1 MTQTIEYV
9 VKVDANQAKTTIA
22 DVEKRF
28 ESVATPTSKF
38 GAGLGDITKQAK
50 DMAGKMAPAAAAI
63 SSVSAAMG
71 AAGGEA
77 GKLVA
82 GAGQVAA
89 AFGAGGPWAAALVA
103 ATSAVDAFSKHLLE
117 VESAREAAFEK
128 NFEKQNANVL
138 SIYKRVQDLNEEL
151 RNLGTELRNVGKTS
165 EEIAIRDAQ
174 ETAQAKKTEARRLAN
189 IAINLE
195 IDAKERE
202 KAKKQSEALEVE
214 AKRYDDKATKL
225 IQIKQLREYEDNE
238 KRAKAQAEADAKRR
252 ESEEK
257 AYQQRRVDFNR
268 RQSEELAAQIEA
280 IETTTDE
287 ISRVMRGKT
296 QIEGP
301 GFLGRSAQRQAALDA
316 LTDEDILTGGK
327 GPMRFDVAV
336 DEKTQKEMMGKVYA
350 SGAERQIEIEGNK
363 LDIIGQLNDEFRQR
377 DAQAWKGFY
386 DGFANMGMEAMSMLA
401 GATQDYIQMKI
412 EGEKNAE
419 LLAGAALMK
428 TAGQALVG
436 HGINLAGQAVVSAF
450 TPGLQPLAAAQ
461 GVASAALIGAGIGLG
476 AGGASLS
483 HIAAGGTVGK
493 PIEDKKAAKD
503 RGASPRS
510 GSGGGGGSGGLVVNV
525 SYGAGGPLPEDI
537 AREIDKVVKSN
548 DRRRGAA

>member
-89 AFGAGGPWAAALVA
+89 AFGAGGPWAAALVV

-117 VESAREAAFEK
+117 VESAREAAFDK
-128 NFEKQNANVL
+128 SFEKQNENIL
-138 SIYKRVQDLNEEL
+138 SIHKRVQALNEEL
-151 RNLGTELRNVGKTS
+151 RNLATELRNVGKTS
-165 EEIAIRDAQ
+165 DEIAIRDAQ
-174 ETAQAKKTEARRLAN
+174 EEAKAKRAEARRLAN
-189 IAINLE
+189 IAISPKD
-195 IDAKERE
+195 IDAKERIN
-202 KAKKQSEALEVE
+202 AQRQSDALELE
-214 AKRYDDKATKL
+214 AKRLDEIAIKR
-225 IQIKQLREYEDNE
+225 IQIRQLQEHQDNE

-257 AYQQRRVDFNR
+257 AWERRWADIVTRND
-268 RQSEELAAQIEA
+268 QEVEEAQ
-280 IETTTDE
+280 TTTDE
-287 ISRVMRGKT
+287 ITRIMRGRT
-296 QIEGP
+296 QVEGP
-301 GFLGRSAQRQAALDA
+301 WFLGRSAQRQAALDA

-327 GPMRFDVAV
+327 GPMRFDIAV

-419 LLAGAALMK
+419 LLAGAALMQ

-493 PIEDKKAAKD
+493 PLEDKKAAKD
-503 RGASPRS
+503 RGASPRG
-510 GSGGGGGSGGLVVNV
+510 GSGGGGSSGGLVVNV

>member
-1 MTQTIEYV
+1 MTQTIEYI

-38 GAGLGDITKQAK
+38 GAGLGDVTKQAK

-89 AFGAGGPWAAALVA
+89 AFGAGGPWAAALVV

-117 VESAREAAFEK
+117 VESAREAAFDK
-128 NFEKQNANVL
+128 GFEKQNENIL
-138 SIYKRVQDLNEEL
+138 STHKRVQALNEEL
-151 RNLGTELRNVGKTS
+151 RNLATELRNVGKTS
-165 EEIAIRDAQ
+165 DEIGIRDAQ
-174 ETAQAKKTEARRLAN
+174 EEAKAKRAEARRLAN
-189 IAINLE
+189 IAISPKD
-195 IDAKERE
+195 IDAKERINAQ
-202 KAKKQSEALEVE
+202 KMSDALELE
-214 AKRYDDKATKL
+214 AKRLDEKAIKR
-225 IQIKQLREYEDNE
+225 IQIRQLQEYEDNL
-238 KRAKAQAEADAKRR
+238 KREKAQAEADAKRR
-252 ESEEK
+252 ENEEK
-257 AYQQRRVDFNR
+257 AWERRWADIVTRND
-268 RQSEELAAQIEA
+268 QEVEEAQ
-280 IETTTDE
+280 TTTDE
-287 ISRVMRGKT
+287 ITRIMRNRT
-296 QIEGP
+296 QVEGP

-363 LDIIGQLNDEFRQR
+363 LDIIGQLNEEFRQR

-386 DGFANMGMEAMSMLA
+386 DGFANMGIEAMSMLS

-419 LLAGAALMK
+419 LLAGAALMQ

-493 PIEDKKAAKD
+493 PLEDKKAAKD

>member
-38 GAGLGDITKQAK
+38 GIGLGDITKQAK

-103 ATSAVDAFSKHLLE
+103 ATSAVDALSKHLLE

-138 SIYKRVQDLNEEL
+138 SIYKRIQDLNEEL

-189 IAINLE
+189 VAINLE

-202 KAKKQSEALEVE
+202 IAKKQSEALEIE

-225 IQIKQLREYEDNE
+225 IQIKQLREHEDNE

-257 AYQQRRVDFNR
+257 AYQQRRIDFNR
-268 RQSEELAAQIEA
+268 RQAEELAAQIEA

-296 QIEGP
+296 QVEGP
-301 GFLGRSAQRQAALDA
+301 GFLGRAAQRQAALDA
-316 LTDEDILTGGK
+316 MTEEDILTGGK

-350 SGAERQIEIEGNK
+350 SGAERQIEIEVDK
-363 LDIIGQLNDEFRQR
+363 LDTISQINDEFRKEELRAQSQFLMEWTGIGVSALQEYL
-377 DAQAWKGFY
+377 DAKIKGEEN
-386 DGFANMGMEAMSMLA
+386 AEAMIAVS
-401 GATQDYIQMKI
+401 
-412 EGEKNAE
+412 
-419 LLAGAALMK
+419 LMR
-428 TAGQALVG
+428 TAGQALIG
-436 HGINLAGQAVVSAF
+436 HGINLAGAAVVSAG
-450 TPGLQPLAAAQ
+450 TGAIPIAAAQ
-461 GVASAALIGAGIGLG
+461 AAQAAGLIAGGIALG
-476 AGGASLS
+476 ATATGIE
-483 HIAAGGTVGK
+483 HIAAGGVVGK
-493 PIEDKKAAKD
+493 PLEDKKAAKD
-503 RGASPRS
+503 RGASPRG
-510 GSGGGGGSGGLVVNV
+510 GSGGGGGSGGLTVNV